1 VDIRNSKFFK
11 IKYWAIILVV
21 QFLLFYI
28 LSRFGFAIHL
38 FSNLFEWK
46 KKLHISL
53 FSAISW
59 SVGDVIYIATT
70 LLFFYLLLRLII
82 TKKAIFLK
90 YILITANIT
99 YFVYQCFWGMLYFQQ
114 PVIEKL
120 GNKKI
125 SEEAIQ
131 KLAVKYLYLC
141 KATRE
146 KLSEDDHHKIKIDN
160 VRQLET
166 EIIAQQKNLPQFIN
180 KKIAVSNISVKPSL
194 FDSLMNKTGIYGYYN
209 PFTAEAQ
216 YNPNIP
222 ASQLPFTLA
231 HEMSHQLGYARE
243 QEASFIAYLCAR
255 NSANKE
261 LQYSVQLYVLKSL
274 LKALAVKNPSF
285 VKNILEQYSPK
296 MKLDRLY
303 EQKFFISNEG
313 IVSDFFGITNDLFL
327 KSNQQAGSVTY
338 SYFIH
343 LVLLYEL

>member
-82 TKKAIFLK
+82 TKKAVFLK

-243 QEASFIAYLCAR
+243 QEASFIAYLCAK
-255 NSANKE
+255 NSVNKE

-285 VKNILEQYSPK
+285 VKNILKQYSSK

>member
-1 VDIRNSKFFK
+1 MDIRNSKFFK

-82 TKKAIFLK
+82 TKKAVFLK

-255 NSANKE
+255 NSINKE

-285 VKNILEQYSPK
+285 VKNILKQYSSK

>member
-1 VDIRNSKFFK
+1 
-11 IKYWAIILVV
+11 
-21 QFLLFYI
+21 
-28 LSRFGFAIHL
+28 
-38 FSNLFEWK
+38 
-46 KKLHISL
+46 
-53 FSAISW
+53 
-59 SVGDVIYIATT
+59 
-70 LLFFYLLLRLII
+70 
-82 TKKAIFLK
+82 
-90 YILITANIT
+90 
-99 YFVYQCFWGMLYFQQ
+99 MLYFQQ

-146 KLSEDDHHKIKIDN
+146 KLNEDDHHKIKIDN

-243 QEASFIAYLCAR
+243 QEASFIAYLCAK

-274 LKALAVKNPSF
+274 LKALAVKNPAF

>member
-1 VDIRNSKFFK
+1 MDIRNSKFFK

-82 TKKAIFLK
+82 TKKAVFLK

-243 QEASFIAYLCAR
+243 QEASFIAYLCAK
-255 NSANKE
+255 NSVNKE

-285 VKNILEQYSPK
+285 VKNILKQYSSK

>member
-1 VDIRNSKFFK
+1 MDIRNSKFFK

-82 TKKAIFLK
+82 TKKAVFLK

-160 VRQLET
+160 VHQLET

-243 QEASFIAYLCAR
+243 QEASFIAYLCAK
-255 NSANKE
+255 NSENKE

-274 LKALAVKNPSF
+274 LKSLAVKNPSF
-285 VKNILEQYSPK
+285 VKNILKQYSPK

>member
-1 VDIRNSKFFK
+1 MDIRNPKFFK

-180 KKIAVSNISVKPSL
+180 RKIAVSNISVKPSL

-243 QEASFIAYLCAR
+243 QEASFIAYLCAK
-255 NSANKE
+255 NSINKE

-274 LKALAVKNPSF
+274 LKALAVKNPAF